1 MLPRVSLPVLFSQD
15 TETIGGGEV
24 AGRGGLVGVGV
35 PIANVGDENLLELV
49 ETGTTS
55 KLVLR
60 LKLSAGSILDE
71 VCKSISVPD
80 GIIYIFLGRW
90 G

>member
-35 PIANVGDENLLELV
+35 PNVGDENLLELV
-49 ETGTTS
+49 EMGTTS

-80 GIIYIFLGRW
+80 GNIYF
-90 G
+90 